1 MFAKEHYKKFF
12 CHFTIRSGRDRR
24 DEVSRRKSRDIDHFR
39 FGGAPRRVSSPDR
52 REPADRRKNWPISRL
67 EAPLM
72 NEGFLDK
79 EGMFPINP
87 S

>member
-1 MFAKEHYKKFF
+1 MFEQYKKFF
-12 CHFTIRSGRDRR
+12 CHFTVRSGQDRR
-24 DEVSRRKSRDIDHFR
+24 EGAPRRKFRNIDHFR
-39 FGGAPRRVSSPDR
+39 FGGAPRRISGEDR
-52 REPADRRKNWPISRL
+52 RQSRDRRKNWPISRL
-67 EAPLM
+67 EAPLV